1 VTRIHARLLINPAT
15 DVGLIDVNYEDGVNE
30 AAWVEAEVAVDRQTG
45 AQSVKSYMAKATET

>member
-30 AAWVEAEVAVDRQTG
+30 AAWVEAEVAVDRQTR